1 MLFSILIVIL
11 SLGLLVGIH
20 ELCHMLVAKAF
31 GIKVLKFS
39 FGFGKRLLHWQ
50 GKETSYELRLLPLGG
65 FVQMKGEDPI
75 DKSTDGFFGV
85 AWYKRALVALAGP
98 AANLVLGLLILF
110 VLLLCNH
117 WPVIAAAEQ
126 TSKISSVVIVETSK
140 WVGGTVTAKSHVSD
154 ISGPIMVT
162 KMMVSSLKESVGQ
175 FFLLLSVI
183 SLSLG
188 LFNLVPLP
196 ALDGGHVMLHT
207 IEGIRGKALPAKVYQ
222 VWNTIGIFLLV
233 ALMAFVIYTDLVKL
247 LH

>member
-1 MLFSILIVIL
+1 MGWGNS
-11 SLGLLVGIH
+11 
-20 ELCHMLVAKAF
+20 
-31 GIKVLKFS
+31 
-39 FGFGKRLLHWQ
+39 
-50 GKETSYELRLLPLGG
+50 
-65 FVQMKGEDPI
+65 
-75 DKSTDGFFGV
+75 
-85 AWYKRALVALAGP
+85 
-98 AANLVLGLLILF
+98 
-110 VLLLCNH
+110 
-117 WPVIAAAEQ
+117 
-126 TSKISSVVIVETSK
+126 
-140 WVGGTVTAKSHVSD
+140 TAKSHVSD

-162 KMMVSSLKESVGQ
+162 KMMISSLKKSVGQ

-207 IEGIRGKALPAKVYQ
+207 IEGIRGKVLPAKVYQ